1 MLRSPPLH
9 HLNKAFYILFGRI
22 LKLRQL
28 IFVAVLVVVVVV
40 ITVRA
45 PNVSQPLVRF
55 RQRRFQLLLVLV
67 VRAIQLR
74 GVHNAKNM
82 LVVVVAAAAQE
93 AQARLQPRPAL
104 RANAGLTALQRAG
117 YVRHGVMAR
126 RRGLHRRPLLLVLLP
141 ALPRKGREE
150 GTVLHA
156 AAERPGQRPRLV
168 APLLLQYVAADI
180 RLAQ

>member
-1 MLRSPPLH
+1 MLYAR
-9 HLNKAFYILFGRI
+9 NWR
-22 LKLRQL
+22 L
-28 IFVAVLVVVVVV
+28 IDVVIV

-45 PNVSQPLVRF
+45 PNVVQPLVRF

-93 AQARLQPRPAL
+93 AQARPQPRAAL

-117 YVRHGVMAR
+117 YICHRSVAGSR
-126 RRGLHRRPLLLVLLP
+126 RLHRRPLLLVLLP

-150 GTVLHA
+150 RTVLHA
-156 AAERPGQRPRLV
+156 AAERPRQRPRFI
-168 APLLLQYVAADI
+168 ASLLLQYAAADI